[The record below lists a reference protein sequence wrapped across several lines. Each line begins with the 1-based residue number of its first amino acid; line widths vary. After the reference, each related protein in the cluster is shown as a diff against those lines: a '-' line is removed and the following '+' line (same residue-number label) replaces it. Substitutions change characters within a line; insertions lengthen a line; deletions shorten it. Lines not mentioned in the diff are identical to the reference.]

1 LSRGIQKPN
10 VLGMAYR
17 IEYFKEGAPVI
28 AVPWTGS
35 LHDTIE
41 IVKRGIVSRGVDF
54 ARVIDVYGKWRRS
67 LVGGEHPSNGH

>member
-41 IVKRGIVSRGVDF
+41 IAKRGIVSRGVDF
-54 ARVIDVYGKWRRS
+54 ARVIDVYGSGAEVWS
-67 LVGGEHPSNGH
+67 GGEHPPNGH